1 MPFGGLSLTAGIS
14 DNCPIVRVADQRG
27 RGEIFP
33 RTTRM
38 PVYSTILGDSLR
50 LRVFVVELN
59 AAFTTKT
66 RRIAK
71 RFPSTLEGCS
81 RGKPPQGMTAPQL
94 AKV

>member
-1 MPFGGLSLTAGIS
+1 MAQSLAI
-14 DNCPIVRVADQRG
+14 
-27 RGEIFP
+27 
-33 RTTRM
+33 
-38 PVYSTILGDSLR
+38 